1 MSKFIIGTD
10 GGAYK
15 QSDGTFDSV
24 AAMRIYGDER
34 LMYKEALLLKD
45 KTNNYAEIYAIMRGL
60 KAIDSYITV
69 NKIKGAEVILI
80 TDSELCW
87 KSLTQWIDS
96 WLQNASDDI
105 LKNSE
110 GKPVMNQQIIK
121 MAYIYYL
128 RLQTKCKIKL
138 CHINSHCSIN
148 NLEKDLKKFNK
159 KNKTKYKIEEYELL
173 YAIND
178 ECDKMVEECYTGY
191 IMSKK

>member
-1 MSKFIIGTD
+1 MNKFIIGTD

-15 QSDGTFDSV
+15 QKDGTFDSV
-24 AAMRIYGDER
+24 AALRIYGNER
-34 LMYKEALLLKD
+34 LMYKEAILLKG

-69 NKIKGAEVILI
+69 NKLKGSEVILI

-87 KSLTQWIDS
+87 KSLTEWIEN
-96 WLQNASDDI
+96 WLRNTSDHI

-110 GKPVMNQQIIK
+110 NKPVINQEIIK

-128 RLQTKCKIKL
+128 RLESKCKIKL

-148 NLEKDLKKFNK
+148 DLDKNLKKFNK
-159 KNKTKYKIEEYELL
+159 KNKTKFTIDEYEML
-173 YAIND
+173 YVIND
-178 ECDKMVEECYTGY
+178 ECDKMIEECYKDV
-191 IMSKK
+191 KK

>member
-15 QSDGTFDSV
+15 QNDGTFDSV

-34 LMYKEALLLKD
+34 LMYKEAILLKGR
-45 KTNNYAEIYAIMRGL
+45 TNNYAEIYAIMRGL
-60 KAIDSYITV
+60 KAIDSYIRV
-69 NKIKGAEVILI
+69 NKIKNAEVILI

-87 KSLTQWIDS
+87 KSLTQWIDG
-96 WLQNASDDI
+96 WLQNASDAL

-110 GKPVMNQQIIK
+110 GKAVVNQEIIK

-128 RLQTKCKIKL
+128 RLESKCKIKL

-148 NLEKDLKKFNK
+148 NLDKDLKKFNK
-159 KNKTKYKIEEYELL
+159 KNKMKLNIEEYELL

-178 ECDKMVEECYTGY
+178 ECDKMVAECYTGY
-191 IMSKK
+191 IISQK